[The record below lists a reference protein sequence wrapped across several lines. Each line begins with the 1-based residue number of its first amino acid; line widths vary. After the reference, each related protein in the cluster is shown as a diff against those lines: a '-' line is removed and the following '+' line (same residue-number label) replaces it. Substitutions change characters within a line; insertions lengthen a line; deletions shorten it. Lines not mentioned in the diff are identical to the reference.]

1 MRSTPG
7 RMLLRSA
14 EHHVCCTFGA
24 ERVVCGVYLY
34 PGEGVLMGVLR
45 ADRVWTAGEY
55 CVLRFERGTAL
66 SVGLSVVQV

>member
-1 MRSTPG
+1 VRSTPG
-7 RMLLRSA
+7 RMLLRST

-34 PGEGVLMGVLR
+34 PGEGVLR
-45 ADRVWTAGEY
+45 ADRVWTVGEY

-66 SVGLSVVQV
+66 SVGLSVLQV